1 MASCYR
7 RLQAMQPQFRRF
19 MFDKL
24 TISCYIT
31 SQSHNYSSVSLR
43 VVHQKQ
49 RVPLGSVRFL
59 VRKPVTAEE
68 ERRAKIRD
76 GLMYSLSMLLFMIGV
91 SFAAV
96 PLYKMFCSATGDL
109 PYFISLLPFPSL
121 FVSVSLRLFS
131 LSLPFYCFSLLLLS
145 VSLLPLSFFV
155 SLLPFLC
162 LCLLTAIPSL
172 PLCLFTTF
180 LFAFV
185 SLLLSSPSLSS
196 ISLYLPIDI
205 PVFQGTVGLH
215 KHTTLPTTIRLSAWN
230 HWTGDLS
237 SFTSPVLLI

>member
-1 MASCYR
+1 
-7 RLQAMQPQFRRF
+7 MQPQFRRF

-24 TISCYIT
+24 TVSCYIT

-49 RVPLGSVRFL
+49 RVPLGSIRFL

-109 PYFISLLPFPSL
+109 PYFISLLLFPSL

-131 LSLPFYCFSLLLLS
+131 LSAFLLLF
-145 VSLLPLSFFV
+145 PLSALSLSTSFV
-155 SLLPFLC
+155 F
-162 LCLLTAIPSL
+162 
-172 PLCLFTTF
+172 LCLFTTF
-180 LFAFV
+180 LFVFV
-185 SLLLSSPSLSS
+185 SLLRSSPSLSS

-230 HWTGDLS
+230 RWIGDLS